1 MTPLLPQAWPVGGG
15 ANGVLI
21 RSLEFEASAL
31 GKVADWPAALRPYVE
46 LVLASPQAMFVA
58 WGPKLALLYNDA
70 YAEILA
76 DRHPAGLGGPI
87 SQVWSDIWPRVRPVV
102 ECTLAGEALLYET
115 LFLPIQR
122 GRAVTEAWCTFSYTP
137 VRDGEGRVAGLV
149 CNILE
154 VTRQVLAQQRESVAL
169 QALKARTDAL
179 AIVNEAGVA
188 ITAELDLERVIQ
200 KAVDAGVAL
209 TGAQFGAF
217 FYNARNEQSDA
228 YMLYALAGVDKE
240 LFANFPMPRNT
251 EVFGPTFRG
260 EAVVRSDDI
269 QTDARYGKNAPHG
282 GMPAGHLLVRSYLA
296 VPVKSR
302 SGEVIGGLLFG
313 HPEAARFSTDSEASL
328 LALAG
333 QAAVAVDNSRL
344 FAAAEGELRRRARA
358 EAQLRAVNETL
369 EVRIGQALAER
380 RQAELALQQAQK
392 MESVGKLTGGVAHD
406 FNNLLQVVSGN
417 LQLLSKDVAGNA
429 RAERRVTNALAGVS
443 RGAKLA
449 SQLLAFGRRQPLE
462 PRPVNVGRLVA
473 GMDDLLRRSLG
484 DGVEV
489 ETAVA
494 GGLWAAFVDP
504 AQLENALLNL
514 AINGRDAMDGQGRL
528 TLEAGNAFLDDAY
541 AQTHP
546 EVSPGQYVLV
556 AVTDTGS
563 GMAPEVLAQV
573 FEPFFSTKPEGMGTG
588 LGLSMVYGFVKQS
601 GGHAKI
607 YSEPGQG
614 TTVKLYLPR
623 TREAE
628 EVVAAPAAAPV
639 VGGSETI
646 LVAEDDEEVRA
657 TVVETLGGLGYRVLK
672 AKDAESA
679 LAVIESGAA
688 VDMLFTDVVMP
699 GPLKSSEMARR
710 AQARRPGLAVLFT
723 SGYTQNA
730 IVHGGRLDPGVEL
743 LSKPYDREALACKVR
758 HVLANVQRVGAEPL
772 RACRRQKDARH
783 GGTADVGW
791 TAWGGLR
798 FAGVACGP
806 GHGGDAVCFRPRP
819 GSDGACRSAARH
831 PERL

>member
-1 MTPLLPQAWPVGGG
+1 MPGAMTPQTRPWPVDGGD
-15 ANGVLI
+15 NGLLV
-21 RSLEFEASAL
+21 RSAGFEAAGL
-31 GKVADWPAALRPYVE
+31 GPVASWPPALRPFVE

-58 WGPKLALLYNDA
+58 WGPELALIYNDA

-76 DRHPAGLGGPI
+76 DRHPAGLGRPI
-87 SQVWSDIWPRVRPVV
+87 AEVWSDIWPQVRPIVQR
-102 ECTLAGEALLYET
+102 TLAGEALLYDT

-122 GRAVTEAWCTFSYTP
+122 GGAVAETWCTFSYTP
-137 VRDGEGRVAGLV
+137 VREADGQVAGLV

-154 VTRQVLAQQRESVAL
+154 VTRQVLAQRREADAL
-169 QALKARTDAL
+169 QVLKARTDAL
-179 AIVNEAGVA
+179 AIVNDTGVA

-209 TGAQFGAF
+209 TGAHFGAF
-217 FYNARNEQSDA
+217 FYNAQNEQGDA
-228 YMLYALAGVDKE
+228 YMLYALSGVDKAA
-240 LFANFPMPRNT
+240 FAHFPMPRNT
-251 EVFGPTFRG
+251 AVFGPTFRG

-269 QTDARYGKNAPHG
+269 QTDPRYGKNHPHG
-282 GMPAGHLLVRSYLA
+282 GMPTGHLPVRSYLA

-313 HPEAARFSTDSEASL
+313 HPEAARFSADSEASL

-344 FAAAEGELRRRARA
+344 FAAAERELRQRAHA
-358 EAQLRAVNETL
+358 EAELRALNETL
-369 EVRIGQALAER
+369 EVRIAEAVAER

-392 MESVGKLTGGVAHD
+392 MESIGKLTGGVAHD

-417 LQLLSKDVAGNA
+417 LQLLAKDVAGNA
-429 RAERRVTNALAGVS
+429 RAERRVTNALAGAS

-462 PRPVNVGRLVA
+462 PRAVNVGRLVA
-473 GMDDLLRRSLG
+473 GMDDMLRRSLG

-489 ETAVA
+489 ETVVA
-494 GGLWAAFVDP
+494 GGLWTAFADP

-514 AINGRDAMDGQGRL
+514 AINARDAMDGQGRL

-541 AQTHP
+541 VQAHAD
-546 EVSPGQYVLV
+546 VSPGQYVLV

-563 GMAPEVLAQV
+563 GMTPEVLAQV
-573 FEPFFSTKPEGMGTG
+573 FEPFFSTKPEGKGTG

-623 TREAE
+623 TRLAE
-628 EVVAAPAAAPV
+628 EVVSSAEAAPL

-657 TVVETLGGLGYRVLK
+657 TVVETLGELGYRVLK

-688 VDMLFTDVVMP
+688 VDLLFTDVVMP

-743 LSKPYDREALACKVR
+743 LSKPYDREALARKVR
-758 HVLANVQRVGAEPL
+758 HVLAARSRSGAWP
-772 RACRRQKDARH
+772 
-783 GGTADVGW
+783 V
-791 TAWGGLR
+791 
-798 FAGVACGP
+798 
-806 GHGGDAVCFRPRP
+806 
-819 GSDGACRSAARH
+819 
-831 PERL
+831 